1 MELSFTQKLNLLL
14 VALALSCG
22 VAMASNNAVV
32 NYVPLMGDV
41 SVMGVDD
48 DGNKAANEAAY
59 LRLSDEIDEIQA
71 EYDALYAQFV
81 ALAQVKGT
89 GWAASIGNGLG
100 ALQSGIN
107 AMRGALGN
115 AYAAGTLELDATLAD
130 VYEQYGTIM
139 ESLNSYKTMFAEA
152 SNEAA
157 YTKLSAE
164 IDGIQAEYDAL
175 YAQFVA
181 LAQVK
186 GSGWAA
192 SIGNGLG
199 ALQSGINAMKGAL
212 GNAYAAGTL
221 TEETTLADIY
231 EQYGT
236 IIESLN
242 SYKTMFAEA
251 VNEAAYVRLSA
262 EISGIQAEY
271 DALYAQFVALAQVK
285 GTGWAASIG
294 NGLGALQSGINAMK
308 GSLGNAYAAGTLTL
322 ETTLA
327 DVYEQ
332 YDTVIETIAYYKSL
346 FDEIANG
353 IHDVEIVEQFSK
365 GNVYDMNGR
374 RVTTPSKGLFI
385 INGKKVVV
393 K

>member
-1 MELSFTQKLNLLL
+1 
-14 VALALSCG
+14 
-22 VAMASNNAVV
+22 MASNNAVV

-221 TEETTLADIY
+221 TMETTLADIY
-231 EQYGT
+231 EQYGA

-251 VNEAAYVRLSA
+251 ANEAAYTKLGA
-262 EISGIQAEY
+262 EIDGIQAEY
-271 DALYAQFVALAQVK
+271 DALYAQFMALAQVK

-308 GSLGNAYAAGTLTL
+308 GSLGNAYAAGTLTE

-332 YDTVIETIAYYKSL
+332 YGTVIETIAYYKSL